1 MALVETEESMTQ
13 RVWLSLSA
21 LVLSWGGIWGSATAA
36 TLPLATLQRQMKTA
50 VCLNDWDTAVD
61 RASAMIASP
70 RLSAQDRQDLVN
82 FRHTLQR
89 YQEERLAMQGI
100 PGCEAHLAQYLEIVP
115 TPSQPLQLDRALLRF
130 LGIPDL
136 TPDQLARQ
144 INGTRRAGLS
154 EPQPTDI
161 PGLSPALLIGTPRGS
176 GVIAGAVS
184 AGVEVFTVVG
194 GQGDRITVALNV
206 TRILPGLRYTDDDS
220 QLYLFDRQGY
230 LVASNDDFN
239 GLQSRLDNLLLPNSG
254 LYYIAVTTYNNS
266 PQLSPAGQLLGWS
279 GDGSSFIEYTLTVT
293 GLTPSG
299 QLALPTTAQH

>member
-1 MALVETEESMTQ
+1 MTG
-13 RVWLSLSA
+13 RVWLSLLA
-21 LVLSWGGIWGSATAA
+21 LVLSWGVWGSAAAA

-50 VCLNDWDTAVD
+50 VCLNDWGTAVD
-61 RASAMIASP
+61 RISAMIASP
-70 RLSAQDRQDLVN
+70 SLSDQDRQDLVD

-89 YQEERLAMQGI
+89 YREDNREVQGI
-100 PGCEAHLAQYLEIVP
+100 PGCEAHLAQYLETVP
-115 TPSQPLQLDRALLRF
+115 TPSPPLQLDRALLRF
-130 LGIPDL
+130 FGIPDL

-144 INGTRRAGLS
+144 INGTRRAGLLD
-154 EPQPTDI
+154 PQPTDI
-161 PGLSPALLIGTPRGS
+161 PELSPALLIGTPRGS

-194 GQGDRITVALNV
+194 GQGDRITVDLNV
-206 TRILPGLRYTDDDS
+206 TRVLPGLRYTDDDS
-220 QLYLFDRQGY
+220 QLYLFDSQGY

-239 GLQSRLDNLLLPNSG
+239 GLQSRLNEILLPSSG

-266 PQLSPAGQLLGWS
+266 PQLGPRGQLLGWS
-279 GDGSSFIEYTLTVT
+279 GDGGSFIEYTLTVT